1 MADLNF
7 PTNPTLGQEFSIGSR
22 TWVWNGTAW
31 QLQSGIVSTNP
42 FIVVSAQV
50 TTSTQSTSTNSGA
63 LIVAGGIGAG
73 GNVNVGGNL
82 TASNITATNNLTV
95 GDSLY
100 NSFTGQ
106 ALTLGVPITL
116 DAFRTDQFRSAKYLV
131 QIVEK
136 SVTPNMVHCAELLLT
151 HDNNGGTTL
160 GYILQYGIVTNF
172 GELGT
177 WDAVYDVGST
187 RMLLQFTPTYNPSQ
201 MYVTINRHLLT
212 V

>member
-50 TTSTQSTSTNSGA
+50 TTSTQSTGTTSGA
-63 LIVAGGIGAG
+63 LIVTGGVGIGGDVNIG
-73 GNVNVGGNL
+73 GYVS
-82 TASNITATNNLTV
+82 APNITATNSLVV

-100 NSFTGQ
+100 NSFSGQ
-106 ALTLGVPITL
+106 ALSLGVPITL
-116 DAFRTDQFRSAKYLV
+116 DAFKTDEYRSAKYLV

-151 HDNNGGTTL
+151 HDGNDGTTL
-160 GYILQYGIVTNF
+160 GYILQYGIVTNY

>member
-7 PTNPTLGQEFSIGSR
+7 PTNPTVGQEYTIGSR
-22 TWVWNGTAW
+22 TWIWNGTAW

-50 TTSTQSTSTNSGA
+50 TTSTQSTGTTSGA
-63 LIVAGGIGAG
+63 LIVAGGVGIG
-73 GNVNVGGNL
+73 GNLNVGGDIY
-82 TASNITATNNLTV
+82 ASDITVTNSLTV

-100 NSFTGQ
+100 NSFTAQ
-106 ALTLGVPITL
+106 AASIGVPIIL
-116 DAFRTDQFRSAKYLV
+116 DAFRSDQFRSAKYLV
-131 QIVEK
+131 QVVEK
-136 SVTPNMVHCAELLLT
+136 STTPNMVHCAELLLT
-151 HDNNGGTTL
+151 HDDNGGTTQ
-160 GYILQYGIVTNF
+160 GYILQYGIVSNF

-187 RMLLQFTPTYNPSQ
+187 RMFLQFTPTYSPTQ
-201 MYVTINRHLLT
+201 MFVTINRHLLT